1 MNTLINVLENQPL
14 QPSLFREEKTNSN
27 VDIDGYSV
35 ITDEFW
41 TAKQRQS
48 CSLHEI
54 AYRACF
60 KAQLP
65 NFFITRLT
73 ENGETV
79 YDPFSGR
86 GTTVIESALCG
97 RNAIANDINPISRIL
112 SEGRTKIPTIQEIKN
127 RLEEIKIDESLT
139 SDIDLSMFFH
149 KETLQEIISLKNY
162 FLQKSELDCID
173 KWLRMVATN
182 RLTGHSKGY
191 FSVYTLPPNQAVS
204 TERQVKINEKYQ
216 QIPTYRDTKQ
226 IIYNKSIS
234 LLKDLSPT
242 QKANLQNSK
251 VQYLNKD
258 ARNTPEIFDE
268 TISLTVTSPPFLDV
282 VQYAQDNW
290 LRCWFNG
297 IDSKEVEKEITMA
310 KTIEKWSE
318 IMSDVFKE
326 LYRITKKGG
335 WIVFEV
341 GEVKN
346 GKINLEDYVLPIG
359 EKAGFTCNCVMIN
372 QQTFTKTANIW
383 GVSNNKKGTNTN
395 RIVIFKK

>member
-1 MNTLINVLENQPL
+1 MNTLSNVLDNQSL
-14 QPSLFREEKTNSN
+14 QPSLFGEEKTNSN
-27 VDIDGYSV
+27 VTGGKYPI

-41 TAKQRQS
+41 TAKQRQA

-65 NFFITRLT
+65 NFFITKLT
-73 ENGETV
+73 EKGETV

-86 GTTVIESALCG
+86 GTTIIEAALCG

-127 RLEEIKIDESLT
+127 RLEEIIIDESLT

-149 KETLQEIISLKNY
+149 KETLQEIISLKSY
-162 FLQKSELDCID
+162 FLQKDSLDPID
-173 KWLRMVATN
+173 KWLRMVTTN

-204 TERQVKINEKYQ
+204 PERQIKINEKYQ
-216 QIPTYRDTKQ
+216 QEPTYRNTKE
-226 IIYNKSIS
+226 IIYKKSLT
-234 LLKDLSPT
+234 LLKDLTRT
-242 QKANLQNSK
+242 QKKNLEYSE
-251 VQYLNKD
+251 VRFLNKD
-258 ARNTPEIFDE
+258 ARNTSEISDE
-268 TISLTVTSPPFLDV
+268 AVSLVITSPPFLDV

-297 IDSKEVEKEITMA
+297 IDAKQIEKQITMS
-310 KTIEKWSE
+310 KTVEKWSE

-326 LYRITKKGG
+326 LYRITKKDG
-335 WIVFEV
+335 WVAFEV
-341 GEVKN
+341 GEVRN
-346 GKINLEDYVLPIG
+346 GRINLEDNVVPIG
-359 EKAGFTCNCVMIN
+359 ENAGFICNCVMIN
-372 QQTFTKTANIW
+372 EQAFTKTANIW
-383 GVSNNKKGTNTN
+383 GVSNNNKGTNTN
-395 RIVIFKK
+395 RIVVFKK